1 MLLEQSRVRPGGWG
15 QAQGGIA
22 VQVSTTYYMPAA
34 RVEGQSTRT
43 RWREHCGG
51 TAMRSWWGSQSR
63 ERGRVSYVATEPDGR
78 GRCPL
83 GQGKATAVKGKGERE
98 RERERRPE

>member
-1 MLLEQSRVRPGGWG
+1 
-15 QAQGGIA
+15 
-22 VQVSTTYYMPAA
+22 
-34 RVEGQSTRT
+34 
-43 RWREHCGG
+43 
-51 TAMRSWWGSQSR
+51 MRSWWGSQSR

-98 RERERRPE
+98 RERRPE